1 MADAKIINYGQQI
14 NAGSTAIPDEN
25 ATALNIESTDAKDYI
40 TIGTVNGS
48 EKVQIGQELI
58 VPDGDTND
66 PSIRFTSVNTGFYT
80 HESGVAITCS
90 GGRKWLMR
98 DTHICT
104 YDITNGPAIVREAPS
119 ATNPVFTFLDDKDT
133 GVSRAGA
140 DQLSLVAGGVEIARC
155 VTTNANAEFLMADEV
170 GFINDTDCMMRRKS
184 TNSLEFRM
192 AGTDIFGIDAN
203 GAYVENGN
211 LGVGT
216 LTPATK
222 LDVQG
227 AVTYYAGTGSDTAT
241 SEPVYLAD
249 TNGTMIIDFDKG
261 NFGDITLAAN
271 VTAVK
276 FFNAPADG
284 SVTTV
289 TAKITQDSSVRTFDY
304 SDSAVTVYSDGGST
318 AVTGEI
324 KFAGGAHHVQSTGSG
339 AVDLVSFTCIPSGST
354 FNIYAAVIWLAF
366 A

>member
-1 MADAKIINYGQQI
+1 MAGFRTRRQFVTA
-14 NAGSTAIPDEN
+14 AGSKLSDNRVSFELEGVDGKEYIEIDTTDNNEKMTLKAGGSSSQEVVIDKN
-25 ATALNIESTDAKDYI
+25 GNLAGAATSHFKLFARGATD
-40 TIGTVNGS
+40 TQPT
-48 EKVQIGQELI
+48 I
-58 VPDGDTND
+58 VPYADRT
-66 PSIRFTSVNTGFYT
+66 TTGLG
-80 HESGVAITCS
+80 S
-90 GGRKWLMR
+90 
-98 DTHICT
+98 
-104 YDITNGPAIVREAPS
+104 
-119 ATNPVFTFLDDKDT
+119 
-133 GVSRAGA
+133 AGA
-140 DQLSLVAGGVEIARC
+140 DALSLIAGGVEVARC
-155 VTTNANAEFLMADEV
+155 VTTNSDAEFLMADEV
-170 GFINDTDCMMRRKS
+170 GFISDPDCMMRRK
-184 TNSLEFRM
+184 TGNSIEFRM

-203 GAYVENGN
+203 GAYLENGN

-216 LTPATK
+216 LSPATK

-289 TAKITQDSSVRTFDY
+289 TAKITQDSSARTFDY
-304 SDSAVTVYSDGGST
+304 ADSAVTVYSDGGST

-339 AVDLVSFTCIPSGST
+339 AVDLVSFTCIPNGST
-354 FNIYAAVIWLAF
+354 FNIYAAVIGQAF